1 MNKPGKP
8 SWQSLETWALVL
20 AGLLETLNGAG
31 VFASG
36 SPAAHVI
43 AGLAALFA
51 TLRTGLKA
59 SEARSSAITTLAST
73 KKKAPPRPLIG

>member
-1 MNKPGKP
+1 MNQPGKP
-8 SWQSLETWALVL
+8 SWQSLETWALIV
-20 AGLLETLNGAG
+20 AGLMETLHAAG
-31 VFASG
+31 LFPPD

-59 SEARSSAITTLAST
+59 SESRSVAIRDLAQASAKKKRSST
-73 KKKAPPRPLIG
+73 P